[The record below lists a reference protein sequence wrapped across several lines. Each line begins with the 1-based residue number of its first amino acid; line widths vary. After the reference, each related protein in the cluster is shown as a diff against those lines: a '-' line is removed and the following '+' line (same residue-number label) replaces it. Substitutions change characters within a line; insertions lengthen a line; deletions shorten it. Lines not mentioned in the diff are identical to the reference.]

1 MSTNHSFVIRHS
13 SFVIALA
20 AFAASALS
28 AFAYEPYVME
38 KAAEFNAVKRD
49 PNLPRAISP
58 VPQMTD
64 TNRNWDLHNGYAACV
79 PWVKMYTATNP
90 PYDVIFLGDSI
101 TACWGGPG
109 REVWNR
115 HFSGKDG
122 APYRC
127 LNIGM
132 DGDRTENLLWRI
144 QYEEWSGKAPKAFV
158 VMIGTN
164 NGGDEYPVEDV
175 AEGIRLILG
184 ELRTRFPTSTVILHP
199 IFPRGG
205 TNDVRRLKNERVNAE
220 IRKFAVPPVRL
231 VDFNAK
237 FLNPDGTL
245 VKGAFYDGLH
255 PGKLGFEIWAE
266 NLLPVLR
273 EVLGR

>member
-1 MSTNHSFVIRHS
+1 MKTNHSFVIRHS
-13 SFVIALA
+13 SFVIPFCIALA
-20 AFAASALS
+20 TT

-79 PWVKMYTATNP
+79 PWIKMHTATNP
-90 PYDVIFLGDSI
+90 PYDIIFLGDSI
-101 TACWGGPG
+101 TACWAGPG
-109 REVWNR
+109 REVWKR
-115 HFSGKDG
+115 HFSIGDG

-220 IRKFAVPPVRL
+220 IRKFAVPPVRF
-231 VDFNAK
+231 VDFNDK

-273 EVLGR
+273 EVFGR

>member
-1 MSTNHSFVIRHS
+1 MNLRIPLSAIC
-13 SFVIALA
+13 LA
-20 AFAASALS
+20 MATFAAS
-28 AFAYEPYVME
+28 AYEPYVME
-38 KAAEFNAVKRD
+38 KAAEFNAVKPD
-49 PNLPRAISP
+49 PKLPRAIAP
-58 VPQMTD
+58 VPQLTN

-79 PWVKMYTATNP
+79 PWIKMFTATNDP
-90 PYDVIFLGDSI
+90 FEVIFLGDSI

-109 REVWNR
+109 REVWTR
-115 HFSGKDG
+115 YFSKKDG
-122 APYRC
+122 APYHG

-132 DGDRTENLLWRI
+132 DGDRTENILWRI

-158 VMIGTN
+158 LLIGTN
-164 NGGDEYPVEDV
+164 NSGEEYPVEDV
-175 AEGIRLILG
+175 SQGIKLILG
-184 ELRTRFPTSTVILHP
+184 ELQTRFPSSTVILHP

-220 IRKFAVPPVRL
+220 IRKFVKPPVRF
-231 VDFNAK
+231 VDFNEK

-245 VKGAFYDGLH
+245 IKGAFTDGLH

-273 EVLGR
+273 EVLGH